1 MPSAHQP
8 QNNMGQP
15 APRIDA
21 LLKVTG
27 RAKYASDFMPENPAY
42 AVLVTS
48 AVALGSIDAIDLAEA
63 RAVDGVLDI
72 FSHLNCAGKLQK
84 PALFMGSGFA
94 STTIR
99 PFDSE
104 KIWHDGQIVA
114 MVVAETFEA
123 AREAAYKVKISY
135 HAERAV
141 TALHAKGTETVALA
155 DAKKAYADPVVGDAA
170 AALSIAEVKIDAEYE
185 TPTQHHNPI
194 ELYATTC
201 VWDGPKLTIYE
212 PSQTVAGLQIG
223 IAQELGMDPA
233 DVRVISPYVG
243 GAFGGK
249 AAVTPRSALVALA
262 ARALKRPVKLVAS
275 RDQGFAVSTY
285 RAETR
290 HHVRLGASRDGKL
303 QALWHEAFEL
313 TSRADDYY
321 VAGTETTARIYAAPN
336 IYTKVNLVRAD
347 RGTPGFMRSPLE
359 LPYMFALESAM
370 DELAVALDMDPV
382 ELRRVNDTM
391 TEPIKGLPYS
401 SRSLMPC
408 FDAAAN
414 AFHWTQ
420 RDPRPGSMR
429 EGDWL
434 VGLGCASACHPA
446 LMAPAIARVT
456 LTRDG
461 RAIVETAAHDLGTG
475 AYTVIGQIA
484 AQKLG
489 LDLSQLSVL
498 LGDSNLPP
506 APVAGGSITTA
517 SVCNAVAIACDK
529 IRDRLA
535 AGNSNERAGVV
546 LREGRLISAS
556 GLSEE
561 LSAAFARLGL
571 STIEETGEFLPRG
584 SGPGAMET
592 LRKGKAAF
600 VGGTMDADNIMISFG
615 AEFVEVRVHAR
626 TKEVRVPRIIGAF
639 AAGHIVNPRTAH
651 SQLMG
656 AMIWGISSALHE
668 ATEMDAVE
676 GRYIN
681 TNFADYLV
689 PVNADIKRIEVI
701 LVPETDDVINPLG
714 IKGIAELAN
723 VGTSAAVANAIYHA
737 TGRRIRKLPV
747 RIEQLLD

>member
-1 MPSAHQP
+1 MPSAFQP
-8 QNNMGQP
+8 HESMGQP
-15 APRIDA
+15 APRLDA
-21 LLKVTG
+21 ALKVTG
-27 RAKYASDFMPENPAY
+27 RAKYAADFMLEDPAY

-48 AVALGSIDAIDLAEA
+48 AIALGSAEQIDSAEA
-63 RAVDGVLDI
+63 REVNGVLDI
-72 FSHLNCAGKLQK
+72 FSYLNCAGKLQK
-84 PALFMGSGFA
+84 PALFMGSGYA
-94 STTIR
+94 STTIQ

-104 KIWHDGQIVA
+104 KIWHDRQIVA

-123 AREAAYKVKISY
+123 AREAAHKVKISY
-135 HAERAV
+135 RREPAA
-141 TALHAKGTETVALA
+141 AGFDAKGIETVALA
-155 DAKKAYADPVVGDAA
+155 DVKKDYTDPVVGDAE
-170 AALSIAEVKIDAEYE
+170 AALSVAEVKIDAEYE

-201 VWDGPKLTIYE
+201 VWNGSKLTVYE
-212 PSQTVAGLQIG
+212 PSQTVSGLQYG
-223 IAQELGMDPA
+223 IAHELGMDPA
-233 DVRVISPYVG
+233 DVRVISPFVG

-262 ARALKRPVKLVAS
+262 ARALGRPVKLVAS
-275 RDQGFAVSTY
+275 RDQGFTVSTY

-290 HHVRLGASRDGKL
+290 HHVQLGASRDGKL
-303 QALWHEAFEL
+303 QALWHEGFEL

-336 IYTKVNLVRAD
+336 IYTKVNVVRAD
-347 RGTPGFMRSPLE
+347 RSTPGFMRSPLE
-359 LPYMFALESAM
+359 VPYMFALESAM

-408 FDAAAN
+408 FDAAAA

-429 EGDWL
+429 EGEWL

-446 LMAPAIARVT
+446 LMAPATARVT
-456 LTRDG
+456 LTADG
-461 RAIVETAAHDLGTG
+461 RALVETAAHDLGTG

-489 LDLSQLSVL
+489 LDLSQVTVL

-506 APVAGGSITTA
+506 APVAGGSVTTA
-517 SVCNAVAIACDK
+517 SVCNAVAIACDNVRK
-529 IRDRLA
+529 RFEP
-535 AGNSNERAGVV
+535 GNFT
-546 LREGRLISAS
+546 LQEGCLVSPS
-556 GLSEE
+556 GQSEE
-561 LSAAFARLGL
+561 LSTAFTRLGT
-571 STIEETGEFLPRG
+571 SAIEEIGEFLPRG
-584 SGPGAMET
+584 SGPRALEQ
-592 LRKGKAAF
+592 LRKGKPAF
-600 VGGTMDADNIMISFG
+600 VGGAMGKENIMLAFG

-626 TKEVRVPRIIGAF
+626 TKEIRVPRIIGAF

-656 AMIWGISSALHE
+656 AMIWGIGSALHE
-668 ATEMDAVE
+668 ATEIDAVE

-681 TNFADYLV
+681 NNLADYLV
-689 PVNADIKRIEVI
+689 PVNADIKTVDVI
-701 LVPETDDVINPLG
+701 FVPETDNVINPLG
-714 IKGIAELAN
+714 IKGLAELAN
-723 VGTSAAVANAIYHA
+723 VGTSAAIANAIYHA
-737 TGRRIRKLPV
+737 TGRRIRNLPI
-747 RIEQLLD
+747 RIEQLLA